1 MVVGFV
7 VGRFRFGLV
16 IDNLVFCR
24 CVGFLWVLV
33 CVSGLGLL
41 WGDRYC

>member
-7 VGRFRFGLV
+7 VGRFWFGLV
-16 IDNLVFCR
+16 KENLVFCG